1 MAQTKKKRQT
11 KHRGN
16 AAGQIEARGRTGRK
30 PAEGER
36 KPSSKDEARM
46 RRLQR
51 LDTPPTWRGA
61 LQRAGIATAFF
72 FVLLVVL
79 FRNQPFAGKIF
90 IALFMLLV
98 YVPMGYYTDLFVY
111 RRRQAKRLKERE
123 AAKAKRGDA

>member
-30 PAEGER
+30 PSEGER
-36 KPSSKDEARM
+36 KPSAKDEARL
-46 RRLQR
+46 RRMQR

-61 LQRAGIATAFF
+61 IQRAGIATAFF
-72 FVLLVVL
+72 FLLLVLL
-79 FRNQPFAGKIF
+79 FRDQPFAGKVF

-98 YVPMGYYTDLFVY
+98 YIPMGYYTDLFVY
-111 RRRQAKRLKERE
+111 RRRQAKRARER
-123 AAKAKRGDA
+123 AAAGGRGAA

>member
-30 PAEGER
+30 PTDGER
-36 KPSSKDEARM
+36 KLSSREAAQA

-61 LQRAGIATAFF
+61 FQRAGVATAFF
-72 FVLLVVL
+72 FILLVLL
-79 FRNQPFAGKIF
+79 FRDQPFASKVF

-98 YVPMGYYTDLFVY
+98 YIPMGYYTDLFVY
-111 RRRQAKRLKERE
+111 RRRQAKRAKERAE
-123 AAKAKRGDA
+123 AGAKRGGA

>member
-30 PAEGER
+30 PGEGER
-36 KPSSKDEARM
+36 KLSARDEAQA

-61 LQRAGIATAFF
+61 IQRAGVATAFF
-72 FVLLVVL
+72 FILLVLL
-79 FRNQPFAGKIF
+79 FREQPFAGKVF

-98 YVPMGYYTDLFVY
+98 YIPMGYYTDLFVY
-111 RRRQAKRLKERE
+111 RRRQAKRAKER
-123 AAKAKRGDA
+123 AAAGAKRGDA

>member
-30 PAEGER
+30 PGEGES
-36 KPSSKDEARM
+36 KLSSRDAAQQ

-61 LQRAGIATAFF
+61 IQRAGVATAFF
-72 FVLLVVL
+72 FILLVLL
-79 FRNQPFAGKIF
+79 FREQPFAGKVF

-98 YVPMGYYTDLFVY
+98 YIPMGYYTDLFVY
-111 RRRQAKRLKERE
+111 RRRQAKRAKER
-123 AAKAKRGDA
+123 AAAGAKRGDA